1 MLHQYNEKQVQ
12 IITVAERL
20 FAEHG
25 FNGTSVRDI
34 AHAASVNIAMISYYF
49 GSKEKLLEAIFAYR
63 IGTTTIQ
70 LEHLLAQKDISPF
83 NKIYIMIDHYIE
95 KMQNNTHFFKIML
108 SEQIKDQENK
118 GLIEIIF
125 NSKKKNF
132 DLISALIAEGQKT
145 GEFKKHID
153 IALLVSTLVG
163 ASNQMYIGQQ
173 YYKRL
178 NQLEDMPDDKFQAL
192 FKKRMKLYLKN
203 MFNAILT
210 YEL

>member
-12 IITVAERL
+12 IIIVAERL

-25 FNGTSVRDI
+25 FNGASVRDI
-34 AHAASVNIAMISYYF
+34 AHGASVNIAMISYYF

-70 LEHLLAQKDISPF
+70 LEHLLAQKEISTL

-145 GEFKKHID
+145 GQFKKHID
-153 IALLVSTLVG
+153 ISLLVSTLVG
-163 ASNQMYIGQQ
+163 ATNQMYIGQQ